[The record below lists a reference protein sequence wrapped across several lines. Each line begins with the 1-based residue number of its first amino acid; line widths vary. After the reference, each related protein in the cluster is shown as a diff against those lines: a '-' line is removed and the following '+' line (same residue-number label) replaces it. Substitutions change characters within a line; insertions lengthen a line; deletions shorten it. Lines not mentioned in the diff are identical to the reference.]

1 MWIFERIAT
10 FVPSVVSAR
19 GMAVALAF
27 GALSQGCVQAQAP
40 PPAKAGADNSGAGFS
55 IESEM
60 LTYRALQSNSE
71 AIACDIAA
79 YLNGTNADF
88 KSHPGGAVCDV
99 KTGVNKAT
107 VVLLPFASS
116 EFADFQ
122 IWRADM
128 ATMERLQNK
137 ADGLGCSTKPGG
149 SKGATTAASAASSAL
164 SLTPAGPALSVA
176 QGVLSMLAKQ
186 EDRTPVGGTV
196 HDQAFMDGVG
206 RELQELSMPVLMPS
220 AYTPY
225 SLTALKEA
233 DSPFLSS
240 LARTL
245 SARGCLAGLAA
256 KEKGN
261 TQSTDD
267 ADTYIVQR
275 IISDID
281 AYLNTLSESGA
292 AAPNGSK
299 TPPAKS
305 AAAPPPGA
313 KYSIIRKALKSQ
325 LYRLRRL
332 TSPLYCWRMAW
343 QPSLASIRIPALYLL
358 KIRQRC
364 TSSWLPLWNP
374 EARLPGTAT
383 FSAPRFL
390 TAAVL

>member
-305 AAAPPPGA
+305 AGRASARA
-313 KYSIIRKALKSQ
+313 KY
-325 LYRLRRL
+325 
-332 TSPLYCWRMAW
+332 
-343 QPSLASIRIPALYLL
+343 
-358 KIRQRC
+358 
-364 TSSWLPLWNP
+364 
-374 EARLPGTAT
+374 
-383 FSAPRFL
+383 
-390 TAAVL
+390 